1 MSITPI
7 IHFHRNDLPNTV
19 KFTDSVAVDTESMGL
34 LPQRDRLCL
43 VQLSAGDGV
52 CHLVQIIPGV
62 DCPNLKALLKDQTVE
77 KIFHFAPADV
87 AAFYVQFGVMTTP
100 IYCTKIASRLVRTY
114 TSGHSLKDL
123 LRELLS
129 IDVSKEQQTSDWG
142 AETLS
147 EEQQAYAATDVLYLH
162 QLKAHLDLMLSREKR
177 TELARKCFDFL
188 STRIE
193 LNQLGYEAREPFTY
207 K

>member
-87 AAFYVQFGVMTTP
+87 AAFYVQFEVMTTP

>member
-19 KFTDSVAVDTESMGL
+19 KFTGSVAVDTESMGL